1 MASIERTAYPR
12 FPRTLT
18 LKDLQTSFTP
28 KPEEIE
34 WAQQHSRTAERR
46 LAILVLLKCFEF
58 LRHFPALDTIPAAV
72 VEHVSATLGMAS
84 TDKIAFASL
93 ATLYR
98 HHKAIRE
105 LLGVRPYTDGQTRTQ
120 AIQIAQQAAGI
131 VETRVDIIN
140 ITIEELVR
148 LGYELPA
155 FRTLDEISE
164 QAHSAAEAA
173 LHNRIIER
181 LSSDQ
186 RAWLD
191 RLLASELPARRTLYN
206 QIKKSAK
213 KASRKHLD
221 LLLDQLTWLESLPDS
236 DALLDG
242 VPVTKLNYMAG
253 MASALDAGDMKDLL
267 PAKRYALILA
277 LIRQMRVRARD
288 DVAEMFTRRIGAI
301 HKTAREELQVIQA
314 RQRELSEELV
324 ATLEQVLEILAE
336 NLDDASTGQRIRDLL
351 APHGNL
357 DQLTTDCEA
366 IRVWSGGNHL
376 PLVWKAFS
384 SWRAAMFRM
393 AKALRF
399 VAATQDRSLLDAL
412 QVVLANEH
420 RKVEW
425 IEDDLALSFA
435 SERWRKLVR
444 RSHGL
449 GHPTNRRYLEVCV
462 FSYLS
467 GDLRSGDVCI
477 EGSESFADY
486 RLQLLPWNEC
496 EALLPTYCD
505 RIGIPATAG
514 EFVDGLKQLL
524 TETAKKI
531 DEEFPQHAGD
541 VVIGSTGE
549 PTLRRVAAREV
560 PASAIALHAAIE
572 NRTVPRN
579 LLDVLANIEHWTG
592 FTRNFGPQSGD
603 DPKLRNARER
613 YLLTVFA
620 MGCNLGPNQ
629 AARHLS
635 NGVTPHQLSYANQ
648 RHMSLEQLD
657 NACRDLTEL
666 YLRLELPK
674 LWGEGKKVAADG
686 TQHDFYDQNLLV
698 GMHFRYRRMGAVAY
712 RHVADNYIAVFRHFI
727 PPGVLE
733 AVYVIEGLMKAGLSV
748 QADTVYSDTHGQSE
762 TVFAF
767 THLAGIQLM
776 PRIRNW
782 KDLRFYRPEK
792 GMRFR
797 HIDRLF
803 SDVVDWKLIRDHW
816 RDLMQVSISIQAGKI
831 ASPMLLRKLSQEGRH
846 NRLFAAA
853 RELGRVLRTVYLL
866 RWISSKEMRQE
877 VSATTNKIESYHA
890 FTKWLDFGG
899 DVINENDPNEQQK
912 RVRFIDLVA
921 SSVILQ
927 NTVDMMRVLQEMY
940 ADGEPVSAADVE
952 FLSPYMTSGIKR
964 FGNYHLD
971 LKRPP
976 EPWVKESQFREA
988 AKRARA
994 AAAAVAAEAQR
1005 VGQKG
1010 AGT

>member
-28 KPEEIE
+28 RPEETE
-34 WAQQHSRTAERR
+34 WANRYARRPERR
-46 LAILVLLKCFEF
+46 LALLVLLKCFQF
-58 LRHFPALDTIPAAV
+58 LRYFPAVDAIPV
-72 VEHVSATLGMAS
+72 EIVEHVSATLGTPPAQS
-84 TDKIAFASL
+84 IKYPEAHTA
-93 ATLYR
+93 LYR
-98 HHKAIRE
+98 HHKAIRD
-105 LLGVRPYTDGQTRTQ
+105 LLGVQPYTDAQTRKL
-120 AIQIAQQAAGI
+120 AIRIAQEAAGI
-131 VETRVDIIN
+131 VETRSDIIN
-140 ITIEELVR
+140 IVIDELVR
-148 LGYELPA
+148 LGHELPV
-155 FRTLDEISE
+155 FRTLDDIAQ
-164 QAHSAAEAA
+164 QAHATAQAQLHTRIAQRLSAA
-173 LHNRIIER
+173 
-181 LSSDQ
+181 Q
-186 RAWLD
+186 RMWLD
-191 RLLASELPARRTLYN
+191 QLLDAELPARRTLYN
-206 QIKKSAK
+206 QLKRSAK

-221 LLLDQLTWLESLPDS
+221 LLLDQLLWLESLPDC
-236 DALLDG
+236 DALLDD
-242 VPVTKLNYMAG
+242 VPATKLKHMAE
-253 MASALDAGDMKDLL
+253 MAAVLDAADMKDLR

-277 LIRQMRVRARD
+277 LIRQMRIRARD
-288 DVAEMFTRRIGAI
+288 DVAEMFIRRIGAI
-301 HKTAREELQVIQA
+301 HKSAREELQVIQA

-336 NLDDASTGQRIRDLL
+336 GLDDAATGQRVRDLL

-357 DQLTTDCEA
+357 DQLRADCEA

-376 PLVWKAFS
+376 PLVWKPFS

-393 AKALRF
+393 AEALQF
-399 VAATQDRSLLDAL
+399 EAATQDRSLLDAL
-412 QVVLANEH
+412 QVVLDNEH
-420 RKVEW
+420 RKAEW
-425 IEDDLALSFA
+425 IADDVNLSFA

-449 GHPTNRRYLEVCV
+449 GNPTNRRYLEVCV
-462 FSYLS
+462 FSHLS
-467 GDLRSGDVCI
+467 SDLRCGDVCI
-477 EGSESFADY
+477 DGSEAFADY
-486 RLQLLPWNEC
+486 RKQLLSWDEC
-496 EALLPTYCD
+496 KERLPDYCD
-505 RIGIPATAG
+505 RVGIASSAA

-524 TETAKKI
+524 TDTAAQVDK
-531 DEEFPQHAGD
+531 EFPQHAGD
-541 VVIGSTGE
+541 VVIGSNGE
-549 PTLRRVAAREV
+549 PTLRRTTAREV
-560 PASAIALHAAIE
+560 PASAIALQAAIE
-572 NRTVPRN
+572 NRTSPRN
-579 LLDVLANIEHWTG
+579 LLDILANIEHWTG
-592 FTRNFGPQSGD
+592 FTRNFGPLSGD

-613 YLLTVFA
+613 YLLAVFA
-620 MGCNLGPNQ
+620 MGCNLGPTQ

-666 YLRLELPK
+666 YLRLDLPK
-674 LWGEGKKVAADG
+674 LWGDGKKVAADG
-686 TQHDFYDQNLLV
+686 TQYDFYEQNLLV

-733 AVYVIEGLMKAGLSV
+733 AIYVIEGLMKAGLSV

-767 THLAGIQLM
+767 THLVGIQLM

-792 GMRFR
+792 GTRYR

-803 SDVVDWKLIRDHW
+803 SDVADWKLIRDHW
-816 RDLMQVSISIQAGKI
+816 RDLMQVAISIQAGRI
-831 ASPMLLRKLSQEGRH
+831 ASPMLLRKLSHEGRH

-899 DVINENDPNEQQK
+899 DVITENDPNEQQK
-912 RVRFIDLVA
+912 RVRYIDLVA
-921 SSVILQ
+921 SAVILQ
-927 NTVDMMRVLQEMY
+927 NTVDMMRVLQELY
-940 ADGEPVSAADVE
+940 AAGEPVSAADVE
-952 FLSPYMTSGIKR
+952 YLSPYMTAGVKR

-988 AKRARA
+988 VKRARA
-994 AAAAVAAEAQR
+994 AAAEVQRAGKPTGAA
-1005 VGQKG
+1005 
-1010 AGT
+1010 

>member
-12 FPRTLT
+12 FPRILT
-18 LKDLQTSFTP
+18 LKDLQASFTP

-34 WAQQHSRTAERR
+34 WAQQQSRTPQRR
-46 LAILVLLKCFEF
+46 LALLVLLKCFEF
-58 LRHFPALDTIPAAV
+58 LRHFPALDAIPAEV
-72 VEHVSATLGMAS
+72 VENISATLGVAP
-84 TDKIAFASL
+84 TDKIEFASL

-98 HHKAIRE
+98 HHKVIRE
-105 LLGVRPYTDGQTRTQ
+105 LLGVKPYTDGQTRRL
-120 AIQIAQQAAGI
+120 AIQIAQQVANV

-148 LGYELPA
+148 LGYELPV

-173 LHNRIIER
+173 LNARINQR
-181 LSSDQ
+181 LSSAQ
-186 RAWLD
+186 RTWLD
-191 RLLASELPARRTLYN
+191 RLLESELPARRTLYN

-242 VPVTKLNYMAG
+242 IPVTKLNYMAG

-267 PAKRYALILA
+267 PAKRYTLILA

-288 DVAEMFTRRIGAI
+288 DVAEMFIRRIGAI
-301 HKTAREELQVIQA
+301 HRTAREELQVIQA

-336 NLDDASTGQRIRDLL
+336 NLDDASTGQRVRDLL
-351 APHGNL
+351 APHGSL
-357 DQLTTDCEA
+357 DQLTMDCEA

-399 VAATQDRSLLDAL
+399 EAATQDRSLLD
-412 QVVLANEH
+412 
-420 RKVEW
+420 
-425 IEDDLALSFA
+425 
-435 SERWRKLVR
+435 
-444 RSHGL
+444 
-449 GHPTNRRYLEVCV
+449 
-462 FSYLS
+462 
-467 GDLRSGDVCI
+467 
-477 EGSESFADY
+477 
-486 RLQLLPWNEC
+486 
-496 EALLPTYCD
+496 
-505 RIGIPATAG
+505 
-514 EFVDGLKQLL
+514 
-524 TETAKKI
+524 
-531 DEEFPQHAGD
+531 
-541 VVIGSTGE
+541 
-549 PTLRRVAAREV
+549 
-560 PASAIALHAAIE
+560 
-572 NRTVPRN
+572 
-579 LLDVLANIEHWTG
+579 
-592 FTRNFGPQSGD
+592 
-603 DPKLRNARER
+603 ER

-648 RHMSLEQLD
+648 RHMSLDQLD

-767 THLAGIQLM
+767 THLPGIQLM

-952 FLSPYMTSGIKR
+952 YLSPYMTSGIKR

-994 AAAAVAAEAQR
+994 AAAAVAAEGQR
-1005 VGQKG
+1005 AGQKG
-1010 AGT
+1010 AGA

>member
-28 KPEEIE
+28 RPEETE
-34 WAQQHSRTAERR
+34 WANRYARRPERR
-46 LAILVLLKCFEF
+46 LALLVLLKCFQF
-58 LRHFPALDTIPAAV
+58 LRYFPAVDVIPV
-72 VEHVSATLGMAS
+72 EIVEHVSATLGTPPAQS
-84 TDKIAFASL
+84 IEYPEAHTA
-93 ATLYR
+93 LYR
-98 HHKAIRE
+98 HHKAIRD
-105 LLGVRPYTDGQTRTQ
+105 LLGVQPYTDAQTRKL
-120 AIQIAQQAAGI
+120 AIRIAQEAAGI
-131 VETRVDIIN
+131 VETRSDIIN
-140 ITIEELVR
+140 IVIDELVR
-148 LGYELPA
+148 LGRELPV
-155 FRTLDEISE
+155 FRTLDDIAE
-164 QAHSAAEAA
+164 QAHATAQAQLHTRIAQRLSAA
-173 LHNRIIER
+173 
-181 LSSDQ
+181 Q
-186 RAWLD
+186 RMWLD
-191 RLLASELPARRTLYN
+191 QLLDAELPARRTLYN
-206 QIKKSAK
+206 QVKRSAK

-221 LLLDQLTWLESLPDS
+221 LLLDQLLWLESLPDC
-236 DALLDG
+236 DALLDD
-242 VPVTKLNYMAG
+242 VPATKLKHMAE
-253 MASALDAGDMKDLL
+253 MAAVLDAADMKDLR

-277 LIRQMRVRARD
+277 LIRQMRIRARD
-288 DVAEMFTRRIGAI
+288 DVAEMFIRRIGAI
-301 HKTAREELQVIQA
+301 HKSAREELQVIQA

-336 NLDDASTGQRIRDLL
+336 GLDDAATGQRVRDLL

-357 DQLTTDCEA
+357 DQLRADCEA

-376 PLVWKAFS
+376 PLVWKPFS

-393 AKALRF
+393 AEALQF
-399 VAATQDRSLLDAL
+399 EAATQDRSLLDAL
-412 QVVLANEH
+412 QVVLDNEH
-420 RKVEW
+420 RKAEW
-425 IEDDLALSFA
+425 IADDVNLSFA

-449 GHPTNRRYLEVCV
+449 GNPTNRRYLEVCV
-462 FSYLS
+462 FSHLS
-467 GDLRSGDVCI
+467 SDLRCGDVCI
-477 EGSESFADY
+477 DGSEAFADY
-486 RLQLLPWNEC
+486 RKQLLSWDEC
-496 EALLPTYCD
+496 KERLPDYCD
-505 RIGIPATAG
+505 RVGIASSAA

-524 TETAKKI
+524 TDTAAQVDK
-531 DEEFPQHAGD
+531 EFPQHAGD
-541 VVIGSTGE
+541 VVIGSNGE
-549 PTLRRVAAREV
+549 PTLRRTTAREV
-560 PASAIALHAAIE
+560 PASAIALQAAIE
-572 NRTVPRN
+572 NRTSPRN
-579 LLDVLANIEHWTG
+579 LLDILANIEHWTG
-592 FTRNFGPQSGD
+592 FTRNFGPLSGD

-613 YLLTVFA
+613 YLLAVFA
-620 MGCNLGPNQ
+620 MGCNLGPTQ

-666 YLRLELPK
+666 YLRLDLPK
-674 LWGEGKKVAADG
+674 LWGDGKKVAADG
-686 TQHDFYDQNLLV
+686 TQYDFYEQNLLV

-733 AVYVIEGLMKAGLSV
+733 AIYVIEGLMKAGLSV

-767 THLAGIQLM
+767 THLVGIQLM

-792 GMRFR
+792 GTRYR

-803 SDVVDWKLIRDHW
+803 SDVADWKLIRDHW
-816 RDLMQVSISIQAGKI
+816 RDLMQVAISIQAGRI
-831 ASPMLLRKLSQEGRH
+831 ASPMLLRKLSHEGRH

-899 DVINENDPNEQQK
+899 DVITENDPNEQQK
-912 RVRFIDLVA
+912 RVRYIDLVA
-921 SSVILQ
+921 SAVILQ
-927 NTVDMMRVLQEMY
+927 NTVDMMRVLQELY
-940 ADGEPVSAADVE
+940 AAGEPVSAADVE
-952 FLSPYMTSGIKR
+952 YLSPYMTAGVKR

-988 AKRARA
+988 VKRARA
-994 AAAAVAAEAQR
+994 AAAEVQRAGKPTGAA
-1005 VGQKG
+1005 
-1010 AGT
+1010 